1 MPGLDRLTAALA
13 FLTRA
18 PVPAGD
24 LVRAAPLFPVVGAAL
39 GAVVGATAVGLAG
52 LVPPLLAA
60 TVAVALELVVTG
72 ALHVDGLADS
82 ADGLAGRDRDHALA
96 IMRDHAVGTY
106 GACALVL
113 DLLAKT
119 VALAHVDAMLPV
131 V

>member
-39 GAVVGATAVGLAG
+39 GALVGATAVGLA
-52 LVPPLLAA
+52 
-60 TVAVALELVVTG
+60 VTG

-119 VALAHVDAMLPV
+119 VALAHLDAIFPV
-131 V
+131 VAAFAVS